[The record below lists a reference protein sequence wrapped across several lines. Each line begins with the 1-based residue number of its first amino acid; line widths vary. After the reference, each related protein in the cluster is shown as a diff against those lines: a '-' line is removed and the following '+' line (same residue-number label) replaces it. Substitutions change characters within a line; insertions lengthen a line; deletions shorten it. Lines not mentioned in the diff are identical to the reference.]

1 MVLERNGGMNMKSS
15 VLSLSPLSLILDH
28 LHISAVD
35 LAAGIHVDPS
45 LISRWRNKNRK
56 FNSSSA
62 HYSNTLN
69 FILDQDERINY
80 QNIAIFLMDYMPEA
94 AITNREEAYKA
105 LDLWMSGH
113 FSVSPYETLP
123 PSVDNA
129 NVADVGIIKGERQK
143 KEALLYALD
152 TTLMLPERKHLYLM
166 FDDSTDRIL
175 EQESFYIPWIQR
187 LHEII
192 KKGHEISFIYSSDFF
207 RSCIVDLDN
216 FLCLCFSP
224 NFHAY
229 YMPKGAI
236 PAFDLCILEDVLA
249 LTNFTPSIGDKKTTL
264 YSFTHPDIV
273 RRLQLQYEN
282 QLISC
287 ELLVNHDDKK
297 IRQVAITL
305 KGIQHMG
312 QKLSVYDSTPFVFP
326 IRPENFQKILV
337 YNGFSAPEIEAIM
350 MRYLTFIYHP
360 CLSSNFN
367 DCQFLLNMDGIF
379 DALDQYQC
387 IFLPKLLSN
396 KDIVIPKTLYYL
408 YLKEIF
414 DYVSNPESS
423 EINVEIAMVTDS
435 CTGLPRD
442 TTVYAVDNLCAYI
455 NTYSTPNEAKHLLF
469 TNPFVAAD
477 AYRYLENL
485 RIGLPEENKNMTQ
498 LLLILNQ
505 MFEKVPSGAA
515 GSDSG

>member
-1 MVLERNGGMNMKSS
+1 MKSS
-15 VLSLSPLSLILDH
+15 VSPLSLILDH

-216 FLCLCFSP
+216 FLSHVFRPIS
-224 NFHAY
+224 
-229 YMPKGAI
+229 M
-236 PAFDLCILEDVLA
+236 
-249 LTNFTPSIGDKKTTL
+249 
-264 YSFTHPDIV
+264 
-273 RRLQLQYEN
+273 
-282 QLISC
+282 LITC
-287 ELLVNHDDKK
+287 PRE
-297 IRQVAITL
+297 
-305 KGIQHMG
+305 
-312 QKLSVYDSTPFVFP
+312 PF
-326 IRPENFQKILV
+326 
-337 YNGFSAPEIEAIM
+337 
-350 MRYLTFIYHP
+350 
-360 CLSSNFN
+360 
-367 DCQFLLNMDGIF
+367 
-379 DALDQYQC
+379 
-387 IFLPKLLSN
+387 
-396 KDIVIPKTLYYL
+396 
-408 YLKEIF
+408 
-414 DYVSNPESS
+414 
-423 EINVEIAMVTDS
+423 
-435 CTGLPRD
+435 
-442 TTVYAVDNLCAYI
+442 
-455 NTYSTPNEAKHLLF
+455 
-469 TNPFVAAD
+469 
-477 AYRYLENL
+477 
-485 RIGLPEENKNMTQ
+485 
-498 LLLILNQ
+498 LLLICASWK
-505 MFEKVPSGAA
+505 MS
-515 GSDSG
+515 